1 VLQYVVRRV
10 LIGIPLII
18 GVSIIVFLILHLL
31 PGDPVAAALAGSPAT
46 PAVIHRLEVQ
56 YGLTKPIWIQYWN
69 FATNAVQGDLGHSY
83 TTGQQITSLIG
94 SQLGATLELAG
105 AAFVLMAVFGI
116 GAGILAA
123 MYRGSVVD
131 HALRFISVLGSSMP
145 QFWTGIMLIIVF
157 SFTLRWFPA
166 AGTGGLKYLVLP
178 AVSLALVSMG
188 VVIKIIRNS
197 TLETL
202 GQPYVIALEAKGLSR
217 GTIILRHALRNT
229 LIPAMTVLGVQAGGL
244 LSGAVIVE
252 TVFGRQGIGSLL
264 VTSIEDK
271 DYPLVQGLILFIAAA
286 YVIIN
291 LVVDV
296 GYAYVDPRMRVAV
309 AADRR

>member
-1 VLQYVVRRV
+1 
-10 LIGIPLII
+10 
-18 GVSIIVFLILHLL
+18 
-31 PGDPVAAALAGSPAT
+31 
-46 PAVIHRLEVQ
+46 
-56 YGLTKPIWIQYWN
+56 
-69 FATNAVQGDLGHSY
+69 
-83 TTGQQITSLIG
+83 
-94 SQLGATLELAG
+94 
-105 AAFVLMAVFGI
+105 
-116 GAGILAA
+116 
-123 MYRGSVVD
+123 
-131 HALRFISVLGSSMP
+131 
-145 QFWTGIMLIIVF
+145 MLIIVF

-178 AVSLALVSMG
+178 AVALALVSMG

-217 GTIILRHALRNT
+217 GAIILRHALRNT

-291 LVVDV
+291 LVVDI

-309 AADRR
+309 AANRG

>member
-1 VLQYVVRRV
+1 VLQYVVRRL
-10 LIGIPLII
+10 LIGIPLVI
-18 GVSIIVFLILHLL
+18 GVSIVVFLILHLL

-83 TTGQQITSLIG
+83 TTGQQVTSLIG

-123 MYRGSVVD
+123 MYRGSVID
-131 HALRFISVLGSSMP
+131 HALRFISVLGSAMP

-217 GTIILRHALRNT
+217 GAIILRHALRNT

-291 LVVDV
+291 LVVDI

-309 AADRR
+309 AANRG